1 MAIHFRIDNLREN
14 LNKLIEKT
22 LRMEDLS
29 PTDPRLQSQPMYEN
43 DVENLEEEI
52 QQVSQQVPEKSQ
64 DSSNK
69 IVNRHKN
76 RYSQESNILQLELNL
91 EIFCQISLT
100 LELTKITFIMK
111 ILSWMSTCCLLKI

>member
-1 MAIHFRIDNLREN
+1 
-14 LNKLIEKT
+14 
-22 LRMEDLS
+22 MEDLS
-29 PTDPRLQSQPMYEN
+29 PADPRLQSQPMYEN

-52 QQVSQQVPEKSQ
+52 QQVSQHVPEKSQ

-76 RYSQESNILQLELNL
+76 RCSQESNILQLELNL
-91 EIFCQISLT
+91 EIFCQTFLT

>member
-1 MAIHFRIDNLREN
+1 
-14 LNKLIEKT
+14 
-22 LRMEDLS
+22 MEDLS
-29 PTDPRLQSQPMYEN
+29 PADPRLQSQPMYEN

-52 QQVSQQVPEKSQ
+52 QQVSQHVPEKSQ

-76 RYSQESNILQLELNL
+76 RCSQESNILQLELNL
-91 EIFCQISLT
+91 EIFCRTFLT